1 MSRIKEKFNQLK
13 SNNEIALI
21 SYIMVGYP
29 SEKATLSAAKGLI
42 QGGADIIELGF
53 PFSDPIADGPT
64 IQMASTES
72 LNAGTQMDNFFAIV
86 KKIRKESD
94 IPLVLMTYTNIL
106 YNQTYQKFIL
116 RAKHA
121 GIDGLILPDMA
132 IEESEE
138 YVKSAKKI
146 GMDTIFLVSPNTKND
161 RLKKIIKLTSGF
173 LYMVA
178 IFGTTGIQTKIHK
191 YTLDALQN
199 TKKAAKGKIP
209 VGVGFGISTEKDV
222 HKYVTSGTDAV
233 IVGSAN
239 IKIIENTPAA
249 KIQSRIA
256 TFTKKLKTKTRQWN
270 KGIKIRSF

>member
-13 SNNEIALI
+13 SNNETALI

-29 SEKATLSAAKGLI
+29 SEKATLSAVRGLI
-42 QGGADIIELGF
+42 HGGADIIELGF

-72 LNAGTQMDNFFAIV
+72 LNGGTQINNFFAIV
-86 KKIRKESD
+86 KKIRKESN

-116 RAKHA
+116 RAKQV

-132 IEESEE
+132 IEESKE
-138 YVKSAKKI
+138 YVKAAKKM
-146 GMDTIFLVSPNTKND
+146 GMDTILLVSPNTEKN
-161 RLKKIIKLTSGF
+161 RLKKIIKSTSGF

-178 IFGTTGIQTKIHK
+178 VFGTTGVQTKIHK
-191 YTLDALQN
+191 YTIDALKN
-199 TKKAAKGKIP
+199 TKNTAKRKIP

-222 HKYVTSGTDAV
+222 KKYVSAGADAV

-239 IKIIENTPAA
+239 IKIMENTPAK
-249 KIQSRIA
+249 KIQSRIT
-256 TFTKKLKTKTRQWN
+256 TFTKKLKNQTK
-270 KGIKIRSF
+270 